1 MQVNKHVSACLHIF
15 KRNIERGNQKPEKMV
30 IYMEWGK
37 NGGKKKG
44 EWESGSKDVLG
55 ATFPQVQLIFIVS
68 SFRIMVN
75 FITPANLIKKVKFTK
90 LIKKLNNPGYEVR
103 HMSNK

>member
-1 MQVNKHVSACLHIF
+1 MYLLVYISSKEIQKGET
-15 KRNIERGNQKPEKMV
+15 RNQKK
-30 IYMEWGK
+30 WLSTW
-37 NGGKKKG
+37 NGGKMGVKKKG